1 MEFAPYKTAIYNWFS
16 KQSDITTIWAEQG
29 KARPKRPYAT
39 LKIISGTVK
48 LGGQDN
54 LRSDLSAGGFLLN
67 GPRQITVSTNVYGED
82 AMDIL
87 TAVRDSLDDPA
98 VVDDLDAHGL
108 AVKEDGSVQNVTE
121 ALESHF
127 EPRAQMDVVFMLQE
141 ERKASVVPVDRISL
155 NGTDVLS

>member
-16 KQSDITTIWAEQG
+16 KQSNITAIWADQS
-29 KARPKRPYAT
+29 KVRPKRPYAT
-39 LKIISGTVK
+39 LKIITGTVK

-54 LRSDLSAGGFLLN
+54 LRDGPAGRPFVLN
-67 GPRQITVSTNVYGED
+67 GPRQISLSVNVYGED

-87 TAVRDSLDDPA
+87 TTVRDSLDDPA
-98 VVDDLDAHGL
+98 VIDDLDAHGL
-108 AVKEDGSVQNVTE
+108 AVTDDGSVQNVTE

-141 ERKASVVPVDRISL
+141 ERDAFVVPVDRINL
-155 NGTDVLS
+155 NGTDVV